1 MCLLSIVSACVIV
14 ANKWDAVEKDEKTFN
29 EAIRYVREELFAV
42 NWAEV
47 SGYEWDMDV

>member
-1 MCLLSIVSACVIV
+1 MLLCLYLSACVIV

-47 SGYEWDMDV
+47 